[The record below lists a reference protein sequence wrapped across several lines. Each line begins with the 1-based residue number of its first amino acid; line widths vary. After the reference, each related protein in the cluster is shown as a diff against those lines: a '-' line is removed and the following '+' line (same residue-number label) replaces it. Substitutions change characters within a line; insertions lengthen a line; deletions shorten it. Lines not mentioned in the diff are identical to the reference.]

1 MILIT
6 EFMNDKAVDSL
17 RSKYEVIYDK
27 SLADNQEKI
36 PDMMKDIKAI
46 IVRNRTQVNANL
58 LNNSQNLLCVGRLGV
73 GLDNID
79 LEACKKRNLTV
90 YPATGANTNGVV
102 EYVLTS
108 ALVLLRGAFNKT
120 EEMVSGTW
128 PREQS
133 SGNEITGKVLGLVGF
148 GEIAQKT
155 ADLARS
161 FNMEIMA
168 FDPFLD
174 KKSSAWN
181 NVKNVSLEKLLRESD
196 VISVHTPLNEST
208 HHLINSTNLN
218 FMKKTAVII
227 NAARGGVIDDKAL
240 SEKLRKNEIKGAA
253 LDVFETEP
261 MDINSG
267 SYFDDLKNVILT
279 PHIAGV
285 TEESNVNVSAM
296 IANKIDKHLSGSI

>member
-79 LEACKKRNLTV
+79 LVACKKRNLTV

-296 IANKIDKHLSGSI
+296 IADKIDKHLSGSI